1 VLKVRN
7 PINAVPG
14 CLQGQKLPANWQS
27 MARDNAIQATAAYQ
41 ERLENAWKNA
51 GNTANQNQPPMRA
64 ARLTND
70 SADYA
75 HDGHNSS
82 GSRVSGGRQERCDG
96 QMKLIEERSDGWQY
110 WRDSTTGATVWR
122 RIKWSDL
129 VGEK

>member
-1 VLKVRN
+1 
-7 PINAVPG
+7 
-14 CLQGQKLPANWQS
+14 

>member
-1 VLKVRN
+1 MKN

-27 MARDNAIQATAAYQ
+27 MARNNAIQATAAYQ

-64 ARLTND
+64 ARLTCD
-70 SADYA
+70 SANYA

-82 GSRVSGGRQERCDG
+82 GSNVSSGRQERCDG
-96 QMKLIEERSDGWQY
+96 QMN
-110 WRDSTTGATVWR
+110 
-122 RIKWSDL
+122 
-129 VGEK
+129 

>member
-1 VLKVRN
+1 MKN

-14 CLQGQKLPANWQS
+14 CLQGRKLPANWQS
-27 MARDNAIQATAAYQ
+27 MARENAIQATAAYQ

-70 SADYA
+70 SSDYA
-75 HDGHNSS
+75 HGGYNSS
-82 GSRVSGGRQERCDG
+82 SSNVSSGCQERCDG